1 MMMIKRL
8 YRLITRLSEIVLLLL
23 ALAAVG
29 LFIFFGLFAFLAV
42 ARLLVLALI
51 VGAVLLVMFAVLKA
65 LSD

>member
-1 MMMIKRL
+1 MIIKRL
-8 YRLITRLSEIVLLLL
+8 YRLITRLAEIALLLL

-29 LFIFFGLFAFLAV
+29 FFIFFGLFVFLAV
-42 ARLLVLALI
+42 ARFLVLALI